1 MSFFVCRCILDNYTE
16 AIGRERSNM
25 YRLLIVDNEEYVV
38 DGLVDLFGPDKHPD
52 LETAGAYSAAEAL
65 NFLMTTPADI
75 VLTDIR
81 MPGMNGLELQK
92 IIEARWPYC
101 KVLFL
106 SGYDDFNYAQEALR
120 HGAVNYILKTE
131 DDEVIEQAVY
141 AAIELAKQDKESQKV
156 LEHARQQVKQALG
169 ALQREFLESLI
180 VGNKQAYLSL
190 DKQLAE
196 LQLPLHSDKQLFVVI
211 GKVDEW
217 RPGDSHYDRSLLL
230 FAVQNIADE
239 YLSLSMSHYSFIHDR
254 SKIIWLIQ
262 SKAEPWMENIQA
274 ASTMAL
280 TSRFVYGTFECIQS
294 SCSDLLKLSMSF
306 AVCGQPMA
314 WNQLGSYMEQLQ
326 LRMRASFKK
335 AQLYIEDG
343 SDRQDSSMQQKYAV
357 QQQIFKQYE
366 HLSYAMEHRNNE
378 EFDRIF
384 ELLLQ
389 TGDHSAE
396 AGQAVGCLQ
405 ITSSLYAIFMSYA
418 SKLNT
423 TEAENM
429 PQHLTIMMKQ
439 MEQGELI
446 SWQSQRSMLISFADY
461 LWQQVLPAGEH
472 EENQVVQNINAYLAS
487 NLDGDLSLK
496 TMAFAIGH
504 NPSYLSR
511 LYKQK
516 AGKTL
521 SETINELKLEKA
533 KDLLAGSQYR
543 ISDVSKAIGFYS
555 EHYFYRFFKKAMN
568 MTPQEYRDKLVAE
581 QP

>member
-1 MSFFVCRCILDNYTE
+1 
-16 AIGRERSNM
+16 M

-101 KVLFL
+101 KVIFL

-169 ALQREFLESLI
+169 ALQKEFLESLI
-180 VGNKQAYLSL
+180 AGNRQTHSSL
-190 DKQLAE
+190 NQQLTE
-196 LQLPLHSDKQLFVVI
+196 LQLPLHSDKQLFVVV

-217 RPGDSHYDRSLLL
+217 RLGDSHYDRSLLL
-230 FAVQNIADE
+230 YAVQNIADE

-262 SKAEPWMENIQA
+262 SKAEPWMENAQA
-274 ASTMAL
+274 ASTMAM
-280 TSRFVYGTFECIQS
+280 TSRFVYGTFEGIQS
-294 SCSDLLKLSMSF
+294 SCRDLLQLSMSF
-306 AVCGQPMA
+306 AVSGQPLG
-314 WNQLGSYMEQLQ
+314 WKQLGQHLERLQ

-335 AQLYIEDG
+335 EQLYIED
-343 SDRQDSSMQQKYAV
+343 SVDEVHRNVQQKLAV
-357 QQQIFKQYE
+357 QQDIFKQYE
-366 HLSYAMEHRNNE
+366 HLAYAMEHRHKE
-378 EFDRIF
+378 EFVRIF
-384 ELLLQ
+384 ELLLDM
-389 TGDHSAE
+389 GDLAAE
-396 AGQAVGCLQ
+396 VGQPVGCLQ
-405 ITSSLYAIFMSYA
+405 ITSSLYAVFTTYT

-423 TEAENM
+423 AETNDM
-429 PQHLTIMMKQ
+429 PQEITELNKQ
-439 MEQGELI
+439 MGRGELV
-446 SWQSQRSMLISFADY
+446 SWQSQRSMLILFADY
-461 LWQQVLPAGEH
+461 LWQQVLPAGEY
-472 EENQVVQNINAYLAS
+472 EENQVVQSINAYLAS
-487 NLDGDLSLK
+487 NLGGDLSLK

-533 KDLLAGSQYR
+533 KELLASPQYR
-543 ISDVSKAIGFYS
+543 INDISKAIGFYS

-568 MTPQEYRDKLVAE
+568 MTPQEYRDKL
-581 QP
+581 